1 MCYRQVTIFGPKKE
15 HLVIGLTLLWCAR
28 NVRGVEPL
36 VEVDVADPLAGDVR
50 RHGSRKQA
58 ADQGKKGDQL

>member
-15 HLVIGLTLLWCAR
+15 HLASLTLLWCAR

-50 RHGSRKQA
+50 RHGWRKQG
-58 ADQGKKGDQL
+58 ADQGKQGDQL